1 MSSLPN
7 LAPWLNVRGSEQAVE
22 FYKAAFGAE
31 VRYLLEADGV
41 VARLAIGA
49 TEFWLSDES
58 PDHDNPSP
66 ESLNGS
72 TIRLILSVDD
82 PDAAFQRACE
92 AGAKPVCPVKD
103 DHGWRVGRVLDP
115 FGHSWEIARP
125 PAE

>member
-7 LAPWLNVRGSEQAVE
+7 LAPWLNVRGSERALA

-58 PDHDNPSP
+58 PEHSNPSP
-66 ESLNGS
+66 DSLGGG
-72 TIRLILSVDD
+72 TIRLILSVED

-92 AGAKPVCPVKD
+92 AGAKPISPVKD
-103 DHGWRVGRVLDP
+103 EYGWRVGRILDP
-115 FGHSWEIARP
+115 FGHSWEIGRP
-125 PAE
+125 PAA